1 MRRLLVA
8 VFASA
13 LALAP
18 VGLVSGSAHADD
30 SYTPTV
36 PTSCNIDA
44 PSVRVGQR
52 VVLDIEVSSNGN
64 VPEVG
69 TVKLAISTAGA
80 QRAAQRAAKGV
91 VWTKTVRY
99 EGSPITVR
107 GPKLPRGLYRVTMAF
122 TPDDGQFVPCRNS
135 VGFRVGAGGDVD
147 EEEEGGGGLPNTGG
161 PHLSLLLAGLAL
173 LVGGGGLVAESRRRV
188 APRTA

>member
-18 VGLVSGSAHADD
+18 VGLVSGSAQADD
-30 SYTPTV
+30 SYAPTI

-52 VVLDIEVSSNGN
+52 VVLDIEVSSNSN
-64 VPEVG
+64 LPEVG
-69 TVKLAISTAGA
+69 TVDLAISTAGG

-107 GPKLPRGLYRVTMAF
+107 GPRLPRGLYRVTMVF
-122 TPDDGQFVPCRNS
+122 TPDDGEFVGCRNS
-135 VGFRVGAGGDVD
+135 VGFRVGAGGGVD
-147 EEEEGGGGLPNTGG
+147 EEDEGGGLPNTGG

-173 LVGGGGLVAESRRRV
+173 LVGGGGLVAESRRRI
-188 APRTA
+188 APRTV